1 MKFYPGNYFS
11 PFPNQHLHF
20 WFEKSLL
27 FHFFYVQLLK
37 IERVSES
44 GVKQMCISEVSFASL
59 VAMPES
65 DSSLPKLS
73 FPKENARKKEKVCNF
88 INL

>member
-1 MKFYPGNYFS
+1 
-11 PFPNQHLHF
+11 
-20 WFEKSLL
+20 
-27 FHFFYVQLLK
+27 
-37 IERVSES
+37 
-44 GVKQMCISEVSFASL
+44 MCISEVSFASL